1 MSQLQ
6 GLVITK
12 TVFAFVVALTVVN
25 AMGLPAAAGVAV
37 GAGGLQKSDVEQ
49 TTQDVSDFEGR
60 AVGQSD
66 PTFVGIAAA
75 AGQTFNQLFTLATGT
90 AGVLSSWGVPV
101 IIGWGVQAC
110 IDLLLGL
117 SVVQILLRWKA

>member
-1 MSQLQ
+1 MSRLQ

-25 AMGLPAAAGVAV
+25 AMGLPAATGVAV
-37 GAGGLQKSDVEQ
+37 GAGGLQKSDLEQ
-49 TTQDVSDFEGR
+49 TNQGVGDFEGR

-66 PTFVGIAAA
+66 PTFVGLAAA

-90 AGVLSSWGVPV
+90 KGALESWGVPTV
-101 IIGWGVQAC
+101 IAWGVQAC
-110 IDLLLGL
+110 IDLVLALAL
-117 SVVQILLRWKA
+117 IQIVLRWKA